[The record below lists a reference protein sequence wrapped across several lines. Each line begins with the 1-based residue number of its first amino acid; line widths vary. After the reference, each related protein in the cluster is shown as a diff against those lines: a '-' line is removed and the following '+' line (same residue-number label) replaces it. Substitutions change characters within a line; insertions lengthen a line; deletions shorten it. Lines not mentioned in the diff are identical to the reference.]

1 LHIHRLEDVY
11 RQRERRA
18 QGKPATPRVCVAFDH
33 RRPRVP
39 LEKEDRRFFSVRPEF
54 GEVHLNYC
62 VVGKHLLEIFQ
73 DDDVDECGDDNVRPQ
88 SHLSADVQLF
98 LGPTMCEEEAAQKL
112 QDFFEWLRA
121 SPLPARGW
129 DAAADPAALCLGR
142 LPVADLDRNSAAVL
156 GLSEEEIVD
165 KVADYQQICSLRVLR

>member
-1 LHIHRLEDVY
+1 MKLFFFV
-11 RQRERRA
+11 
-18 QGKPATPRVCVAFDH
+18 KPQTW
-33 RRPRVP
+33 
-39 LEKEDRRFFSVRPEF
+39 
-54 GEVHLNYC
+54 
-62 VVGKHLLEIFQ
+62 
-73 DDDVDECGDDNVRPQ
+73 
-88 SHLSADVQLF
+88 
-98 LGPTMCEEEAAQKL
+98 LGSAQKL